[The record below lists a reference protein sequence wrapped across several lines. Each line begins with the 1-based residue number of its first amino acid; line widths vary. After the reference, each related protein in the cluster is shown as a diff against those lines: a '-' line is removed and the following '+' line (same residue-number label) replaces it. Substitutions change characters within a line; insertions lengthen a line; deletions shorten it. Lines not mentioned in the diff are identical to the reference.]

1 MPETGDGTRCVQGGA
16 GPEHP
21 VRPVIPGPVLSATF
35 HLGLPDDP
43 LPTDFYGRA
52 GNPTWRAL
60 ETAIGDLDGGEC
72 VVFASGMAAVAA
84 VLRLR
89 AGPGRAALRRLLRDP
104 RARRGE
110 DRGRRARGA
119 HRRTV
124 ARRSQARASCC
135 WRPPPTR
142 ASTSATS
149 PRSPPPRTPRA
160 RSWPSTTPPP
170 PRSASARWR
179 SAPTSPLASDT
190 KALAGHDDV
199 VLGHVSTARPR
210 AGRPAARAAHARQAP
225 GPARWRPGSPT
236 AGSPRSTCASP
247 GRPPTPPRV
256 VEVLRGHPAVAAWR
270 WPGHP
275 DDPAHDLARRQ
286 MRRWNGVIGLTL
298 ASEAAVGRFLA
309 ASRLVAS
316 ATSFGGV
323 RTSADRRQRWGD
335 AVPPGLLR
343 LSVGCEDARR
353 SRGRR
358 AGRADGAE
366 TRRRISHSPNP
377 PGLWSD
383 SRREVVA

>member
-16 GPEHP
+16 GPEELGAP
-21 VRPVIPGPVLSATF
+21 MYPGPVLSATY

-43 LPTDFYGRA
+43 TPPDFYGRA

-60 ETAIGDLDGGEC
+60 EAAVGDLDGGEC

-89 AGPGRAALRRLLRDP
+89 PGPVVLPSDGYYVIRALAGEDHEVWEVPTAGPWPDLAGAGLVLLETPANPGLDVCDIAAL
-104 RARRGE
+104 A
-110 DRGRRARGA
+110 AAAHGA
-119 HRRTV
+119 GALV
-124 ARRSQARASCC
+124 AVDNTTATPLGQ
-135 WRPPPTR
+135 RPLELGADLT
-142 ASTSATS
+142 
-149 PRSPPPRTPRA
+149 
-160 RSWPSTTPPP
+160 
-170 PRSASARWR
+170 
-179 SAPTSPLASDT
+179 LASDT

-199 VLGHVSTARPR
+199 VLGHVSTADP
-210 AGRPAARAAHARQAP
+210 ALAARLRELRTRVGAGPGPMEAWLAHRGLATLDLRLARQA
-225 GPARWRPGSPT
+225 AN
-236 AGSPRSTCASP
+236 AAA
-247 GRPPTPPRV
+247 V

-270 WPGHP
+270 WSGHP

-335 AVPPGLLR
+335 AVPPGFLR
-343 LSVGCEDARR
+343 LSVGCEDAHDLVADL
-353 SRGRR
+353 R
-358 AGRADGAE
+358 AALDTCLITLA
-366 TRRRISHSPNP
+366 
-377 PGLWSD
+377 
-383 SRREVVA
+383 